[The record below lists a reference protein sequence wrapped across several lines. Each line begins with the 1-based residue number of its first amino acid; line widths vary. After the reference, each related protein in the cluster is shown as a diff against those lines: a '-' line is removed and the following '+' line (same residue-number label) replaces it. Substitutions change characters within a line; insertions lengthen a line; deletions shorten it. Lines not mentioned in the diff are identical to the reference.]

1 MEMFLM
7 GLCVAVFGMAVA
19 CAAFGAATRPE
30 LRTPAVQPQEK
41 PVVAPAATDFFT
53 DDVPL
58 PIAARPMRP
67 RRSPQAEVSLAALL
81 AQIEN
86 HIRLEQAAAESFVE
100 TPTPMLLQ
108 SKTTSTFI
116 N

>member
-7 GLCVAVFGMAVA
+7 GLCVAVFGIAVA
-19 CAAFGAATRPE
+19 CAAFGAATRTEQRP
-30 LRTPAVQPQEK
+30 PAVRPQEK
-41 PVVAPAATDFFT
+41 QVVAPAATRFFA
-53 DDVPL
+53 DDVAVPV
-58 PIAARPMRP
+58 AARAIRP
-67 RRSPQAEVSLAALL
+67 HRNPQAEVSLAALL

-100 TPTPMLLQ
+100 TPTPTLLQ

>member
-1 MEMFLM
+1 MEMLLM

-30 LRTPAVQPQEK
+30 QRPPAVKTQEK
-41 PVVAPAATDFFT
+41 PVIAPAAMQFFA
-53 DDVPL
+53 DNAAL
-58 PIAARPMRP
+58 PAALAMRA
-67 RRSPQAEVSLAALL
+67 RRNPQAEVSLAALL

-100 TPTPMLLQ
+100 TPTPTLLQ